1 MRVFSTVLRVS
12 SAATDGERSLLQPI
26 YSEPHFKIKMLKQS
40 VINEN
45 ISVNHH
51 NLEAACPALQ

>member
-1 MRVFSTVLRVS
+1 MRVFSTVLRDS

-26 YSEPHFKIKMLKQS
+26 YSEPHFKIKMFKQS

-45 ISVNHH
+45 IPVHHH
-51 NLEAACPALQ
+51 NLGAA